1 MSPFIR
7 LAFLPAAIAALGASI
22 ASAGEIEIRKDIPF
36 LGPDRKEKMDAYLPA
51 TDAAR
56 PAPVVIWIHGGG
68 WVGGSK
74 SAQRET
80 SICKTLAE
88 NGYAAFSIDYQLAK
102 DPKKTEPSTNPD
114 VAWPQNI
121 HDCKSALRYIRRE
134 ATTFGIDPTR
144 IAVSGGSAGAHL
156 ALVLGLS
163 GDDAA
168 LNKGGLYTDQS
179 NKVSCIIDF
188 YGPTVISDAKR
199 ISKFKGKDDAET
211 EANVRAASPILHIT
225 RESPPILVAHGT
237 KDGTCDISYSRNLVE
252 KMKAE
257 GTTHQY
263 IEVEGAG
270 HSFNFQPAQMD
281 LRPAILE
288 FLGKHLAKDTAAKP

>member
-1 MSPFIR
+1 V
-7 LAFLPAAIAALGASI
+7 PA
-22 ASAGEIEIRKDIPF
+22 
-36 LGPDRKEKMDAYLPA
+36 
-51 TDAAR
+51 
-56 PAPVVIWIHGGG
+56 VIWIHGGG

-74 SAQRET
+74 SAGRET
-80 SICKTLAE
+80 SICRTLAE
-88 NGYAAFSIDYQLAK
+88 NGYAAFSINYQLARDTTK
-102 DPKKTEPSTNPD
+102 PDANPGDPA

-121 HDCKSALRYIRRE
+121 YDCKSALRYIRKE
-134 ATTFGIDPTR
+134 AATFGVDPAR

-163 GDDAA
+163 GDDEA

-188 YGPTVISDAKR
+188 YGPTVITDAKR
-199 ISKFKGKDDAET
+199 IAKFTGKDDKET
-211 EANVRAASPILHIT
+211 EANVLAASPILHVKKD
-225 RESPPILVAHGT
+225 SPPVLVAHGT

-252 KMKAE
+252 KMKE
-257 GTTHQY
+257 VGTQHEY

-281 LRPAILE
+281 LRPAILA
-288 FLGKHLAKDTAAKP
+288 FLGKHLGKP